1 MRRARDLAVSAFVL
15 GRRARLIFSLLAA
28 VFVLQLLPHPP
39 GVSPV
44 GAMALFATAALR
56 SRAAGFAA
64 SLGAFALAGVAIG
77 LATGNWEI
85 AFHRLAPAVYGSWAL
100 SVLLGWWLRDRR
112 TAACIAGASVA
123 GSLLFFGITNFA
135 VWLVYDTYP
144 RDAPGLIACY
154 VAGLPLLARGAL
166 ADLAYAGGLFGALAL
181 AERRAPAL
189 RERPTTA

>member
-1 MRRARDLAVSAFVL
+1 MRRARESAVSL
-15 GRRARLIFSLLAA
+15 PNSWRRARLLVALLTA
-28 VFVLQLLPHPP
+28 VFALQLLPHPP

-44 GAMALFATAALR
+44 GAMALFATASFR
-56 SRAAGFAA
+56 SRSAGFAA

-112 TAACIAGASVA
+112 TAARIAGASVA

-135 VWLVYDTYP
+135 VWLVYETYP
-144 RDAPGLIACY
+144 RDAAGLIACY

-166 ADLAYAGGLFGALAL
+166 ADLAYASGLFGALAL

-189 RERPTTA
+189 RERPAAA